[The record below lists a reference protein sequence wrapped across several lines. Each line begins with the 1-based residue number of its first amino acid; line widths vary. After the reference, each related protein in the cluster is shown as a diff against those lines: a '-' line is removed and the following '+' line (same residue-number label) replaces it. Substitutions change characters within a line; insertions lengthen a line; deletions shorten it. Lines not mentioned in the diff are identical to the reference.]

1 MQKHLN
7 FSLSIVIVT
16 LVAAA
21 VLGLFY
27 WQLVQ
32 ENKTFDWQKFA
43 FVHKDIEV
51 DTSDWLTYRNEKYG
65 WEIKY
70 PKEWY
75 HVLDSTIREGKEIDF
90 FGNRKPPYENSYFG
104 MQGREPGLLFNI
116 MLNKDRY
123 LTRGEL
129 FSSKNILIADEIW
142 VEQKVYRQI
151 YPNGKGDEYVLINF
165 NKDKNYYTI
174 EAELYLDYVME
185 YRNIFDVIVSTF
197 KFN

>member
-51 DTSDWLTYRNEKYG
+51 EHEFTFDCPIG
-65 WEIKY
+65 WKREDN
-70 PKEWY
+70 
-75 HVLDSTIREGKEIDF
+75 LDY
-90 FGNRKPPYENSYFG
+90 NRKVKTKQCVLNNNKPGSLSFDDGVIITFRYISRVILKQDKIFLENFNERWESMVKNFTNNKDYFNNGFAGKMSWNNNDSYFS
-104 MQGREPGLLFNI
+104 LLARIETN
-116 MLNKDRY
+116 NGYYEVDVTSVVSEQTKNDQEDRKVIIDQII
-123 LTRGEL
+123 
-129 FSSKNILIADEIW
+129 SSF
-142 VEQKVYRQI
+142 KVI
-151 YPNGKGDEYVLINF
+151 K
-165 NKDKNYYTI
+165 
-174 EAELYLDYVME
+174 
-185 YRNIFDVIVSTF
+185 
-197 KFN
+197 